1 MKLRIKGDSLRL
13 RIAPSEMARLLE
25 VGRVEETIHFG
36 AGRDESLTYA
46 LEHEAIEGSLRVRY
60 QPARVTVVL
69 PSGEARGW
77 AQGDSVGVY
86 GAVEVGAA
94 RLEIAVEKDWAC
106 LDKSAAENRDTFPNP
121 SPGANC

>member
-1 MKLRIKGDSLRL
+1 
-13 RIAPSEMARLLE
+13 
-25 VGRVEETIHFG
+25 
-36 AGRDESLTYA
+36 
-46 LEHEAIEGSLRVRY
+46 
-60 QPARVTVVL
+60 L